1 MTTIVKKPR
10 TKTKEET
17 EMDVT
22 VVERLAT
29 IEQIVRQVLEEQKK
43 QYEREIEMRQKIAD
57 LEKQITQM
65 EKQVSFWQG
74 AIAVIAFVWPAVLK
88 MFF

>member
-1 MTTIVKKPR
+1 
-10 TKTKEET
+10 
-17 EMDVT
+17 MDFT

-29 IEQIVRQVLEEQKK
+29 IEQIARQVLEEQKK

-88 MFF
+88 VFF